1 MLGHLLV
8 GLLLLTPAGVPV
20 DDKID
25 AKLLVGKWEPET
37 RPDGVDK
44 MMVEF
49 TKDNKVMLSIEAQ
62 GEKEKM
68 EGTYKVD
75 GDKINIKI
83 MREGQE
89 IDQTRK
95 ISKLTESEL
104 VTKDEEMNQE
114 RKYKKVK

>member
-1 MLGHLLV
+1 MLVQLLV

-25 AKLLVGKWEPET
+25 AKLLVGKWEPES

-44 MMVEF
+44 MVVEF
-49 TKDNKVMLSIEAQ
+49 TKDNKVTLDIEAQ
-62 GEKEKM
+62 GNKQKI

-75 GDKINIKI
+75 GNKISIKI

-95 ISKLTESEL
+95 ITKLTENEL